1 MGAQAMQCVISLMLA
16 FAAQAA
22 TPTEATRVVVSPPT
36 VVLELDVSK
45 LGGDPYRL
53 AWSPDG
59 SELYL
64 QVAKSDKAGV
74 LKAKHFSVRREP
86 GAALKAIEA
95 EPAWAAKYWAWKANR
110 SAPEQPTA
118 QIEVESKQGIVRST
132 AAPMG
137 GGLARG
143 DPGGGATGGLGSTGT
158 GASPEDVASS
168 AQQSQ
173 SVTTYFLRF
182 KGELVGEWVN
192 QPVIPGLTFGWAPAK
207 LGVLAFVNKNGR
219 FLIMDVEGR
228 KQEIP
233 QLKDARLPAWSED
246 GSKLAFLA
254 PVGKKKFNLTIADVS
269 TR

>member
-1 MGAQAMQCVISLMLA
+1 MHCFISLMLT
-16 FAAQAA
+16 FGVQATA
-22 TPTEATRVVVSPPT
+22 PTEATRVVVSPPS
-36 VVLELDVSK
+36 VVLELDTGRM
-45 LGGDPYRL
+45 GGDPYRL

-59 SELYL
+59 SELYV
-64 QVAKSDKAGV
+64 QVVKSDKSGV
-74 LKAKHFSVRREP
+74 QAIRHFIVQREP
-86 GAALKAIEA
+86 GPALKPVDA
-95 EPAWAAKYWAWKANR
+95 EPGWAAKYWAWKANR
-110 SAPEQPTA
+110 SAPERPTA
-118 QIEVESKQGIVRST
+118 QIEVESRQGIVRST

-143 DPGGGATGGLGSTGT
+143 DPGGGGAAGGPGSTGT
-158 GASPEDVASS
+158 GASPEDVTSS

-173 SVTTYFLRF
+173 SVTTYLLRF

-192 QPVIPGLTFGWAPAK
+192 QPVIPGLTFGWAPPK

>member
-1 MGAQAMQCVISLMLA
+1 MHCFISLMLA
-16 FAAQAA
+16 FGAQAA
-22 TPTEATRVVVSPPT
+22 ASTEATRVVVSPPT
-36 VVLELDVSK
+36 VVLELDTGR

-59 SELYL
+59 SELYV
-64 QVAKSDKAGV
+64 QVVKSDKSGIQAT
-74 LKAKHFSVRREP
+74 KHFIVRREQ
-86 GAALKAIEA
+86 GAALKAVDA

-110 SAPEQPTA
+110 SAPERPTA

-173 SVTTYFLRF
+173 NVTTYLLRF
-182 KGELVGEWVN
+182 KGEVVGEWVN
-192 QPVIPGLTFGWAPAK
+192 QPVVPGLTFGWAPAK
-207 LGVLAFVNKNGR
+207 LGLLAFVNKAGR

-228 KQEIP
+228 KQEVP
-233 QLKDARLPAWSED
+233 ELRDARLPAWSED
-246 GSKLAFLA
+246 ASKLAYLA
-254 PVGKKKFNLTIADVS
+254 PVGKKKFNLMIADVS

>member
-1 MGAQAMQCVISLMLA
+1 MHFFISLMLA
-16 FAAQAA
+16 LGTQAA
-22 TPTEATRVVVSPPT
+22 APTEATRVVVSPPT
-36 VVLELDVSK
+36 VVLELDTDR

-59 SELYL
+59 SELYV
-64 QVAKSDKAGV
+64 QVMKSDKSGAQ
-74 LKAKHFSVRREP
+74 ATRHFIVRREP
-86 GAALKAIEA
+86 GAALKAIDA

-110 SAPEQPTA
+110 SAPERPTA

-173 SVTTYFLRF
+173 NVTTYLLRF
-182 KGELVGEWVN
+182 KGEVVGEWVN

-246 GSKLAFLA
+246 SSKLAYLA
-254 PVGKKKFNLTIADVS
+254 PVGKKKFNLMIADVS